1 MCDGIGSRDTRIV
14 LVTNIATMTI
24 YIYYIIILIK
34 AGIITMISNTL
45 IVSVIY
51 IYIHLIVL

>member
-14 LVTNIATMTI
+14 LVTNVATMTI